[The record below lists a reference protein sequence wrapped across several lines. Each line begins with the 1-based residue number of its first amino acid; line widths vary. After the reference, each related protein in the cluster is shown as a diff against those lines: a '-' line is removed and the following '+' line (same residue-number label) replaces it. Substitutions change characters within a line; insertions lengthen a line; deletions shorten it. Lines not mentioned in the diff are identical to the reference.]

1 MPSALRTRSTVDL
14 GSIAHGIAADTAQWL
29 PLVRFDENERWYTRF
44 AATPYYEVWLLS
56 WLPGQRTG
64 IHAHGGSA
72 GAFVVAQ
79 GTLRENTV
87 DRPWSTALDG
97 SRVIVSQAAFDTG
110 QVRDFDSHHV
120 HEIVNEGP
128 VPAVSIHVYAPALD
142 AMSRYR
148 LDGNVLRLTVSE
160 RVGADW

>member
-1 MPSALRTRSTVDL
+1 MSSALRTRSTVDL
-14 GSIAHGIAADTAQWL
+14 GSIAHSIAADRSRWL
-29 PLVRFDENERWYTRF
+29 PLIRFDENERWYARF
-44 AATPYYEVWLLS
+44 AATPDYEVWLLS

-64 IHAHGGSA
+64 IHDHGGSA

-79 GTLRENTV
+79 GTLREDTV
-87 DRPWSTALDG
+87 DQPWSSDLDG
-97 SRVIVSQAAFDTG
+97 SRVTVAHASFGTG

-120 HEIVNEGP
+120 HEIVNDGP
-128 VPAVSIHVYAPALD
+128 VPAVSVHVYAPALD

-148 LDGNVLRLTVSE
+148 LDGDVLRLSVSE